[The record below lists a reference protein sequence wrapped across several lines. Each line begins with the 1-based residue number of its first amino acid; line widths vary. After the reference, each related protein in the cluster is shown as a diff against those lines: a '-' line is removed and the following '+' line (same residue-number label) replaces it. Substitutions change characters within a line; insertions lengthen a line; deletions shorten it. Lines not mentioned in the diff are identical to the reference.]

1 MFLAAAAEHLADA
14 VLDNVFVATLFRIH
28 REMAISELVGLRGLG
43 KTDGIRGGTAAETR
57 PNGQEFTSI
66 ADSLRNKSIE
76 CKCFVCNRLFLLLYR
91 CTNSSEEFPEWLQPY
106 GSRRIWKSALGLAGT
121 RGSFHSKEQN
131 NVPLPF
137 YDRARRRANN
147 GNLLPGSSSVNGHSR
162 STRSSTLRSA
172 AKLGHFNV
180 YTTNDEEANRH
191 QEFETNEDEMEQ
203 AKVEDGEEEVED
215 EQELV
220 DNLRDRLRNKP
231 TLNGNNNN
239 RLNSMRIIRR

>member
-1 MFLAAAAEHLADA
+1 MHTVQKNFQNDCSRTVRAAFGKVHWDWQEHE
-14 VLDNVFVATLFRIH
+14 VVFIL
-28 REMAISELVGLRGLG
+28 
-43 KTDGIRGGTAAETR
+43 K
-57 PNGQEFTSI
+57 
-66 ADSLRNKSIE
+66 
-76 CKCFVCNRLFLLLYR
+76 
-91 CTNSSEEFPEWLQPY
+91 
-106 GSRRIWKSALGLAGT
+106 
-121 RGSFHSKEQN
+121 QN

>member
-1 MFLAAAAEHLADA
+1 MERRSKNYCADESSSAAAAAEHLADA

-76 CKCFVCNRLFLLLYR
+76 CKCFVCNRMIAAVRFAPHLEKCIGIGR
-91 CTNSSEEFPEWLQPY
+91 NT
-106 GSRRIWKSALGLAGT
+106 
-121 RGSFHSKEQN
+121 
-131 NVPLPF
+131 
-137 YDRARRRANN
+137 RARRRANN